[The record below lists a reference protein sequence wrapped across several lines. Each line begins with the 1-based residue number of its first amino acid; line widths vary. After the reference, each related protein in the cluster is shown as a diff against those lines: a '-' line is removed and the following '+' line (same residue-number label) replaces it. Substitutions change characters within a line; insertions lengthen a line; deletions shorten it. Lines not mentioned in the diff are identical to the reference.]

1 MGDALR
7 AQEYLS
13 ASRTAAFVSFQ
24 LGRREILL
32 LTVGP
37 AGMGCLVSESRNR
50 SVPGY
55 ADVAGNAS
63 EFMPNRQLTHRTVRT
78 RDFPDFGVLG
88 GSRANR
94 PLLPVAPPGVAIR
107 PAERL
112 CPAALKSRIGGPY
125 SSALSVIS
133 LQSHCTEIT
142 EVCTQILDDVH
153 DKFRT

>member
-32 LTVGP
+32 LTLGP

-55 ADVAGNAS
+55 APVFSYSSCIVGYSSIATMG
-63 EFMPNRQLTHRTVRT
+63 L
-78 RDFPDFGVLG
+78 
-88 GSRANR
+88 R
-94 PLLPVAPPGVAIR
+94 PLRTIWVGKRGVRCGLPVIR
-107 PAERL
+107 EQ
-112 CPAALKSRIGGPY
+112 
-125 SSALSVIS
+125 SA
-133 LQSHCTEIT
+133 
-142 EVCTQILDDVH
+142 
-153 DKFRT
+153 